1 MSTTDERIKPS
12 SLIVQGLSLY
22 NIGSIISKKDNVLL
36 CNDIQVY
43 ITKNDNGEL
52 YVPLNTPY
60 ISVELLGEIGISTGV
75 ERSLSEI
82 KNTIETNRSYDPVLK
97 SPITTVSRIWN
108 KQWGGYV
115 LFCCHFMTIE
125 LSFCQL
131 NKEK

>member
-115 LFCCHFMTIE
+115 LFCCHFMTI
-125 LSFCQL
+125 LVL
-131 NKEK
+131 NDRD